1 MIHLVQATTQL
12 PFATVARAIILSSN
26 PPSLC
31 PLLIK
36 LFMRTGRVKHCIA
49 IEHGSED
56 SQRKNT
62 HSVTVFSS
70 FELLCHAELSVCA
83 ELGKVVSFTL
93 SPRTAEIWWRCYAHT
108 APAIDYSHLSC
119 GVKFN
124 YLS

>member
-1 MIHLVQATTQL
+1 MKEYDIPMFTAHRSIGKSSENFGFSILL
-12 PFATVARAIILSSN
+12 LAINIG
-26 PPSLC
+26 
-31 PLLIK
+31 IY
-36 LFMRTGRVKHCIA
+36 
-49 IEHGSED
+49 
-56 SQRKNT
+56 
-62 HSVTVFSS
+62 
-70 FELLCHAELSVCA
+70 HAELSVCA